1 MEPVQVHHIVSLGCR
16 CHTSKF
22 FQLVGLKKYSCPF
35 DWLACD
41 IYVVLKLL
49 ETDFADFLNPK
60 YLCDH
65 PEGDRKCGHTLYGNS
80 FFHHFNPRIA
90 EHMAYY
96 DRCVQRFKALKDCP
110 SQEHVLYV
118 HQAFYIEP
126 MEEVIAQMHA
136 HLERYSNN
144 FTLLFIYYTD
154 SNANETTFKLSDL
167 LPHPPNVMFV
177 EATIRNPIDGIVFT
191 HSDDFAGLANFL
203 VSQFDFSNINPTPFN
218 IDDIQTEKRYITGLY
233 L

>member
-1 MEPVQVHHIVSLGCR
+1 
-16 CHTSKF
+16 
-22 FQLVGLKKYSCPF
+22 
-35 DWLACD
+35 
-41 IYVVLKLL
+41 
-49 ETDFADFLNPK
+49 
-60 YLCDH
+60 
-65 PEGDRKCGHTLYGNS
+65 
-80 FFHHFNPRIA
+80 
-90 EHMAYY
+90 
-96 DRCVQRFKALKDCP
+96 
-110 SQEHVLYV
+110 
-118 HQAFYIEP
+118 